1 MGGAL
6 TTIER
11 FEMFVFFLW
20 VFVPYGMEHA
30 TRCNAPACF
39 PVGILRLLEEY
50 LCLNA
55 VISHLDS
62 D

>member
-1 MGGAL
+1 M
-6 TTIER
+6 IER

-20 VFVPYGMEHA
+20 VFVAYGMEHA

-50 LCLNA
+50 LCVNA